1 MKKRFGLILST
12 LLVGQALMMGVA
24 GADSVPTTVENGVDT
39 STQQLINDHIL
50 VLGVNPKVEVKVLSG
65 DRENFPVSMKDSIIR
80 AAKVIEN
87 TKDKTIPTL
96 ILFEDSTGR
105 DLFVVDP
112 PSAIP

>member
-12 LLVGQALMMGVA
+12 LLVGQALMIGVA
-24 GADSVPTTVENGVDT
+24 GADTEANKVVEGGFDLAT
-39 STQQLINDHIL
+39 IDLLEDHFESIP
-50 VLGVNPKVEVKVLSG
+50 NVKVKVQPGKNNNSPDKL
-65 DRENFPVSMKDSIIR
+65 EASIIR
-80 AAKVIEN
+80 AAKVYKN
-87 TKDKTIPTL
+87 TGERGSL